1 MELRKKAPAPVPAED
16 GVCENGGAACAW
28 FGRWGIESLDFE
40 KLREKLKITLSSLGE
55 FNH

>member
-28 FGRWGIESLDFE
+28 FGRWGIESLDS
-40 KLREKLKITLSSLGE
+40 RNYGR
-55 FNH
+55 N